1 MVERQGIIPEGRG
14 SRYSYSPGLR
24 SGETL
29 YVSGQVPIDPLTGE
43 KPAEFADQVRLALEN
58 VRRVATAAGGRLE
71 DAVRVGVYLSD
82 LANFEAMD
90 QIYRTFFEEPLP
102 ARTTIQAGLNA
113 VDIEIDAIISLTR
126 ADTQP

>member
-1 MVERQGIIPEGRG
+1 MVERHGVVPSGGG
-14 SRYSYSPGLR
+14 SRYSYTPGIR
-24 SGETL
+24 SGGVL

-43 KPAEFADQVRLALEN
+43 KPADFADQVRLALEN

-82 LANFEAMD
+82 LTNFEAMD
-90 QIYRTFFEEPLP
+90 QIYGTFFEEPLP

-113 VDIEIDAIISLTR
+113 VDVEIDAIIALSIEGR
-126 ADTQP
+126 RQ

>member
-1 MVERQGIIPEGRG
+1 MVERQGIVPKDGG

-24 SGETL
+24 FGDVL
-29 YVSGQVPIDPLTGE
+29 YVSGQVPIDPLTGA
-43 KPAEFADQVRLALEN
+43 KPSDFADQVRLSLEN
-58 VRRVATAAGGRLE
+58 VRRVAVAAGARLE
-71 DAVRVGVYLSD
+71 DAVRVGVYLTD

-113 VDIEIDAIISLTR
+113 VDVEIDAIIAISR
-126 ADTQP
+126 HGDS